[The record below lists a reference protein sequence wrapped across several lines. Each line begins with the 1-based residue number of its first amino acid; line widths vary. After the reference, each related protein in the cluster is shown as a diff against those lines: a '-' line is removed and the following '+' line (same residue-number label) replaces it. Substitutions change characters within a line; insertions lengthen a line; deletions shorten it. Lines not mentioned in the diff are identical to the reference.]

1 MHGMG
6 IVRSH
11 NQDHAVWTGR
21 YWLKDR
27 NREGVP
33 FSIWMRVIDGKLT
46 GTSLEP
52 NVWAL
57 IDNEELDA
65 TLSGHIADE
74 EVVFLKT
81 YTAFEHEPVYFE
93 GELSDDG
100 TKIVGNWYF
109 GWPNEWTG
117 PFEMTCSA
125 ADKAAPKSVASKNKP
140 AQ

>member
-1 MHGMG
+1 MG

-21 YWLKDR
+21 YWLKDQ

-52 NVWAL
+52 NTWAL

-65 TLSGHIADE
+65 TLSGHVADE
-74 EVVFLKT
+74 EIVFLKT

-100 TKIVGNWYF
+100 RRVVGKWYF
-109 GWPNEWTG
+109 GWPHEWSG

-125 ADKAAPKSVASKNKP
+125 ADASVSKFLASKNKP